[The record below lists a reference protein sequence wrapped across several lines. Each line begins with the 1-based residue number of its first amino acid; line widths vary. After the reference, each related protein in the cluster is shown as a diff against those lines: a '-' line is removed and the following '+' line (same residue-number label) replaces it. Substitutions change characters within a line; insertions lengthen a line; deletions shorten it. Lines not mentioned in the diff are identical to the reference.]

1 MNNNIRFDLS
11 NYLIHFFR
19 DIDLESGD
27 WVALP
32 EHMGW
37 ENIYED
43 TFLPSFFILIAQFCN
58 GQLFVPCSTRGEK

>member
-1 MNNNIRFDLS
+1 MIYNFLFLKPLAMKNNIRFDLS

-19 DIDLESGD
+19 DIDLEGGN

-32 EHMGW
+32 EQMGW

-43 TFLPSFFILIAQFCN
+43 TFIPSFYAKS
-58 GQLFVPCSTRGEK
+58 STS